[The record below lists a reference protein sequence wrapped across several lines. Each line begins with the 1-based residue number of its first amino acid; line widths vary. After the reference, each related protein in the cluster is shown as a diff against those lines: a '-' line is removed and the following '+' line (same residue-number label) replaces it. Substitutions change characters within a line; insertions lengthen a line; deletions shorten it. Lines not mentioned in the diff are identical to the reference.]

1 MPFVPF
7 ITKSHDLNPTS
18 NKRQS
23 VYPISSPLNSTPRAH
38 TSTRTYRYLMH
49 APSQVAVVDLSSSSR
64 TPTDWSA
71 QANHLATLLPFPQP
85 NLPAGAEPRLLTSLN
100 RLQLFYPWMAIRFRT
115 QSCTPSRICFQVD
128 FRVPISKSIRA
139 AQSRLSDSPHS
150 HHSLT
155 SLLRNPIGMTD

>member
-7 ITKSHDLNPTS
+7 ITKSHDPNPTS

-64 TPTDWSA
+64 TPLIGA

-100 RLQLFYPWMAIRFRT
+100 RLQLFYPWMVIRFCT
-115 QSCTPSRICFQVD
+115 QSCTPSRICFRLD
-128 FRVPISKSIRA
+128 FRLPISKSIRA
-139 AQSRLSDSPHS
+139 ALSRLSDSPHS
-150 HHSLT
+150 ITL
-155 SLLRNPIGMTD
+155 